1 MSNLHLPFLK
11 RLIPLQYQHQP
22 LRKSFFL
29 GIKKL
34 SLPLY
39 DTVINTVLN
48 KFNKI

>member
-1 MSNLHLPFLK
+1 MSNLHMSFFK
-11 RLIPLQYQHQP
+11 RLIPLQYQHQL

-29 GIKKL
+29 EITKL

-39 DTVINTVLN
+39 DTVRNKVLN